1 MWPLPPGG
9 GWAGLGGGIER
20 RGVVAS
26 LDLDLR
32 RIKGFFALIWQT
44 TRLFLSACE
53 FHGVA
58 RS

>member
-1 MWPLPPGG
+1 MAPCPG

-20 RGVVAS
+20 REVVAI

-32 RIKGFFALIWQT
+32 RIKGSFALTWQT